1 MLSSRI
7 NANAEDSKKVNDDDE
22 KVREHA
28 WKEKA
33 FSGMEI
39 PEKAPG
45 LMKGSGV
52 ALVLQRG

>member
-1 MLSSRI
+1 MFGEL
-7 NANAEDSKKVNDDDE
+7 
-22 KVREHA
+22 A